1 VDSTKPDQL
10 QSVVT
15 VSPGDPLLVAYG
27 RMKLHDISQLPVM
40 EEGKIIA
47 IIDESDLLL
56 AATADPARLRDPVRD
71 VMSKRL
77 ETVPVGTPI
86 LRLLPMFD
94 QGLVPVVID
103 GDEFVGLLTRIDLLN
118 YLRRKLDLARE

>member
-86 LRLLPMFD
+86 PRLLPMFD

-118 YLRRKLDLARE
+118 YLRRRL